1 MGGERREF
9 IHLYASVSGMSKAFI
24 AVLLAD
30 VTLNM
35 KLAIRL
41 KHSEEVRTAFKNYTI
56 FNAGGKGVFAFKF
69 IHLLFSY
76 TPSTI
81 PSRTPHWIS

>member
-9 IHLYASVSGMSKAFI
+9 IHLYASVSGMSIAFI

-30 VTLNM
+30 VSLNM
-35 KLAIRL
+35 KLVIRL
-41 KHSEEVRTAFKNYTI
+41 KHWEEVRTALRNYTI
-56 FNAGGKGVFAFKF
+56 FNAGGKGVFSFKF

-76 TPSTI
+76 TASPI